1 VSEAAGREGFQDAA
15 EVGKEGLQDAAA
27 AGKEGLQDVAAAGKE
42 GLQDIAVGLGVGL
55 CMGGWFLS
63 AALLLSA
70 VIITPISVGSLPPV
84 LRVAAVGVMVAS
96 PAM

>member
-1 VSEAAGREGFQDAA
+1 MV
-15 EVGKEGLQDAAA
+15 KEGLQGAARGGGQRG
-27 AGKEGLQDVAAAGKE
+27 AGSKTSRCMGLRW
-42 GLQDIAVGLGVGL
+42 LGLGVGL

-84 LRVAAVGVMVAS
+84 LRVAAVGGVGVIMG
-96 PAM
+96 